1 MNQLKQIER
10 EVLRQ
15 AKEWGRAELEKQLQ
29 AKADQME
36 MVCASSGARL
46 SHTRYRKMNLRT
58 VAGIVRLRVRIG
70 YCQQR
75 GRWVNPARAAWGLKP
90 HQQVSP
96 ELQAR
101 VCLTATIAPS

>member
-36 MVCASSGARL
+36 MVCATSGSRL
-46 SHTRYRKMNLRT
+46 SNTDFT
-58 VAGIVRLRVRIG
+58 
-70 YCQQR
+70 
-75 GRWVNPARAAWGLKP
+75 PP
-90 HQQVSP
+90 F
-96 ELQAR
+96 
-101 VCLTATIAPS
+101 